1 MRINITEIYRIETIN
16 SVYEIKV
23 IKRDNDVFS
32 VAKKMGKDEESKRVS
47 EVGTDYLD
55 RLVIGVG
62 FLIPGCWEISNVQDY
77 AHYVLA
83 NESKRTTVEGFFGAV
98 AEAAIGRAK

>member
-1 MRINITEIYRIETIN
+1 MRINIKEIYRIETIN

-23 IKRDNDVFS
+23 IEAEDEIVS
-32 VAKKMGKDEESKRVS
+32 VAKKMGQGNELKHVS
-47 EVGTDYLD
+47 EKGTEYLD
-55 RLVIGVG
+55 KLMIGAG